1 MNSGFYPIV
10 LSHRPRIQTESQ
22 QLPFYFGGSSVPNNL
37 NLLHSHYSGS
47 GFLKPQLLKKF
58 KTNNLDIYNFRK

>member
-37 NLLHSHYSGS
+37 NLSHSDYSGS
-47 GFLKPQLLKKF
+47 GFKNPTLLKKQNRN
-58 KTNNLDIYNFRK
+58 KLDIYNFRK